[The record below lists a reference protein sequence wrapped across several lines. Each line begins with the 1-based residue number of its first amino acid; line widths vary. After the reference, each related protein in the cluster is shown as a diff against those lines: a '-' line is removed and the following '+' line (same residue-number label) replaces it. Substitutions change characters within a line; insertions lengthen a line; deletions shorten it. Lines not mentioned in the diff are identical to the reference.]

1 MNGDRT
7 LAART
12 VTGVVAGMVLVTA
25 AATAVGF
32 WLSYSG
38 LHDFALRAGL
48 RGPEAWAW
56 PSSVDLFIA
65 AGEAG
70 VTISALRKESD
81 WPAWGYLA
89 LGLAMSVTGNVL
101 HVHRG
106 PLPWPP
112 YAVAAV
118 PPVAAMLALGALLRQ
133 VYRLA
138 SDQDGGK
145 SRPWSGFKRRGV
157 ALDPGAV
164 PSSVLEA
171 AKASMTATLA
181 AGNPWSV
188 NQLQSQFSLTR
199 AQATKLRSAV
209 LGGANGHAPEETPI
223 TP

>member
-1 MNGDRT
+1 VKIDSGT
-7 LAART
+7 FAART

-48 RGPEAWAW
+48 HGPEAWAW

-81 WPAWGYLA
+81 WPAWCYLA

-118 PPVAAMLALGALLRQ
+118 PPIAAMLALGALLRQ

-138 SDQDGGK
+138 SDNDE
-145 SRPWSGFKRRGV
+145 PTKR
-157 ALDPGAV
+157 DPANTA
-164 PSSVLEA
+164 SSDAIEA
-171 AKASMTATLA
+171 AKARLRLA
-181 AGNPWSV
+181 QIHGFKISN
-188 NQLQSQFSLTR
+188 NDLQTEFRLTR
-199 AQATKLRSAV
+199 AEATKLRTEV
-209 LGGANGHAPEETPI
+209 LAGTNGHEPD
-223 TP
+223 